1 MDRAVWAAASESQR
15 QERLKKEEEDKQ
27 LEAARAAEHAA
38 HIARL
43 CATPPPDGLPDLLPE
58 ELWVRILQHLPMRSW
73 KNVARVCV
81 FLRRIAQDQMVDP
94 VVLFRRKREE
104 ARLRLQATALG

>member
-1 MDRAVWAAASESQR
+1 MYRAVWAAASESQR

-58 ELWVRILQHLPMRSW
+58 EVRPPLFSSSLLFSSLVMVRQW
-73 KNVARVCV
+73 K
-81 FLRRIAQDQMVDP
+81 
-94 VVLFRRKREE
+94 
-104 ARLRLQATALG
+104 G